1 MTFYNEDLKIIF
13 LTNFL
18 MIFPNDY
25 SVFRNINLY
34 KTFLFSID
42 FFLVYKINI
51 NTKTSIIASI

>member
-1 MTFYNEDLKIIF
+1 
-13 LTNFL
+13 